1 MEPTR
6 TGVAELEGM
15 FHSGSTAR
23 ASTLGVAVH
32 RIGADRHLADAFLGA
47 ARVLP
52 GAPHKAALLAAL
64 PARDRARFL
73 TFVRALLPRTP
84 LQAGCLLAVPCSA
97 CCKRLHSWPWVPAR
111 QRA

>member
-1 MEPTR
+1 
-6 TGVAELEGM
+6 M
-15 FHSGSTAR
+15 FHSGSAAR

-52 GAPHKAALLAAL
+52 GARHKAALLAAL

-73 TFVRALLPRTP
+73 TYVRPRACVGGETV
-84 LQAGCLLAVPCSA
+84 CWPC
-97 CCKRLHSWPWVPAR
+97 PAR
-111 QRA
+111 LAMKGLRCLSWIPEWLVEV